1 MIHIWHHIDLF
12 QKTLFSFD
20 QKNLN
25 WISSIKLTLDWSDW
39 VITVVKS
46 WWFVTIVLD
55 QERTL
60 ALIFWT
66 AMDCVDYQQGH

>member
-1 MIHIWHHIDLF
+1 
-12 QKTLFSFD
+12 
-20 QKNLN
+20 
-25 WISSIKLTLDWSDW
+25 LDFFNQTSDW

-60 ALIFWT
+60 ALISWT